1 MNNKLISTLLA
12 STLIFVTGTV
22 SAGSE
27 GKSYIGVQ
35 YGIGNYSEKNISKDF
50 KPTALI
56 GRFGY
61 FFQPNY
67 SIEGRFGTGIK
78 GDTQFLPE
86 FGLGGLKA
94 KFELDSILGVYGTGH
109 IILSDSASLYG
120 VLGVSR
126 VVAKASVPGFPAADS
141 TDEKTSI
148 SYGIGADFN
157 ISKTSSLN
165 FEYMRYIDKT
175 DFDLGIIGAG
185 VSFGF

>member
-1 MNNKLISTLLA
+1 MYNRIIIALLA
-12 STLIFVTGTV
+12 SALIIITGTV
-22 SAGSE
+22 SASTE

-61 FFQPNY
+61 FFQPDF
-67 SIEGRFGTGIK
+67 SIEVRIANGLK
-78 GDTQFLPE
+78 GDTQFLSE
-86 FGLGGLKA
+86 FGISGLKA
-94 KFELDSILGVYGTGH
+94 KFELNSILGVYGTGH
-109 IILSDSASLYG
+109 VSLSDKASLYG
-120 VLGVSR
+120 ALGVSR
-126 VVAKASVPGFPAADS
+126 VEAKASVPDFPAADS

-148 SYGIGADFN
+148 SYGVGANFN
-157 ISKTSSLN
+157 ISKSAGLN

-185 VSFGF
+185 LSFFF